1 MLIKCLFGKNF
12 DSFEQESRK
21 LGKKYFLKAVQKAK
35 PVEQLARIS
44 IFKEY
49 DDLVIIISAC

>member
-1 MLIKCLFGKNF
+1 MLIICLFGKNF

-21 LGKKYFLKAVQKAK
+21 LGKKYFFKTVQKAK